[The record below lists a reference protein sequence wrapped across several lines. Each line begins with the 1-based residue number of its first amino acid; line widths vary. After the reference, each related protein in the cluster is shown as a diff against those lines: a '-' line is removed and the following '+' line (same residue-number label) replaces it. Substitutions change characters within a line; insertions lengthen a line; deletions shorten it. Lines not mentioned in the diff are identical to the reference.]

1 MQSLSVQL
9 IERTLSVQL
18 ISISCKVL
26 RFTHPGPAHGPA
38 PSTAWHLPGVGLGWG
53 VTLGT
58 FGVRNGAVE
67 RRARGTE
74 HCPITLLHLQLRSGS
89 RASRASCSVAL
100 LGYNHWWKK
109 KKKSTGELSGS
120 TRQPPLL
127 PAGLGQ
133 HCQPAALI
141 FVSLPLPDK
150 KGWGQAQALQRAE
163 AGACSAR
170 RVWSYQPP
178 ENPCL
183 ALPVCCSYWFGL
195 SWAISNNE
203 EHIWESYSLL

>member
-1 MQSLSVQL
+1 MQSLSLQS
-9 IERTLSVQL
+9 IQL

-38 PSTAWHLPGVGLGWG
+38 PSTAWHLPGVPLAPGGWG
-53 VTLGT
+53 WGEVSHWAHLVWGT
-58 FGVRNGAVE
+58 
-67 RRARGTE
+67 
-74 HCPITLLHLQLRSGS
+74 
-89 RASRASCSVAL
+89 AL
-100 LGYNHWWKK
+100 LNGEQRAL
-109 KKKSTGELSGS
+109 STALSPCCICSCALGAGH
-120 TRQPPLL
+120 LL
-127 PAGLGQ
+127 PAASWHFLATTTGKKHRRTVRLHETAASATSRSG
-133 HCQPAALI
+133 AALPAGSSH

-163 AGACSAR
+163 AGACSAQ